1 MTSRFECSQVQYAK
15 FTLPKRYKT
24 THESMIYSNTP
35 RPESIKSLSDVSHT
49 PFWLDDPARP
59 TPTAPLT
66 QNISTDLLVIGAG
79 FAGLWTALLAKGEN
93 PSREIVLIE
102 AGETATGASGRNGGF
117 MDASIT
123 HGFLNGLSRWPH
135 EIAQLQALGVQ
146 NLREIES
153 ALKRLAIEC
162 DYQLV
167 GEIDIATEPYLLD
180 ELQQFVALAKPYNVR
195 FQYLGQDELRSVVKS
210 PVFLGG
216 IKRFDCAI
224 VNPAQL
230 AWGLRKACIDLGVRL
245 YENSPITKLEEENEK
260 VIARTA
266 HGNVHA
272 RRVALATNAYP
283 PLLKHIAYYVVPVYD
298 YVLMTEP
305 LSSAQRDA
313 IGWYGREGLSDGN
326 NQFHYFRTTADG
338 RILWGGY
345 DAVYHWNNGFGPHL
359 ESRPASFARLA
370 EHFFQAFPQ
379 LEGLR
384 FTHAWGGAIDTCS
397 RFSPFWG
404 TAHHGKTAYSMG
416 YTGLGVGAT
425 RFGAQ
430 VMLDL
435 LDGKKTERT
444 ELEMVRTKPLPFPP
458 EPLRSI
464 GINLSRWSLD
474 QADRNQGR
482 ENLWLKTMNWLGLGF
497 DS

>member
-1 MTSRFECSQVQYAK
+1 
-15 FTLPKRYKT
+15 
-24 THESMIYSNTP
+24 MIYSNQP
-35 RPESIKSLSDVSHT
+35 RPESLKSLSDVIHV
-49 PFWLDDPARP
+49 PFWLDTPAKPSP
-59 TPTAPLT
+59 TLPLAQT
-66 QNISTDLLVIGAG
+66 ISTDLLIIGAG
-79 FAGLWTALLAKGEN
+79 FAGLWTALLAKEEN
-93 PSREIVLIE
+93 PSRDVVLLE
-102 AGETATGASGRNGGF
+102 AGETAIGASGRNGGF
-117 MDASIT
+117 TDASIT
-123 HGFLNGLSRWPH
+123 HGFRNGLSRWPN
-135 EIAQLQALGVQ
+135 EIARLHALGVQ
-146 NLREIES
+146 NLQEIES
-153 ALKRLAIEC
+153 TIKCLGIDC
-162 DYQLV
+162 DYQRV

-180 ELQQFVALAKPYNVR
+180 ELKQFVELAKPYNVK
-195 FQYLGQDELRSVVKS
+195 FQYLDHDELRTIVKS
-210 PVFLGG
+210 PIFLGG

-230 AWGLRKACIDLGVRL
+230 AWGLRKACLDLGVRL
-245 YENSPITKLEEENEK
+245 YENSPVTRLQEDDKSITANTPQGQ
-260 VIARTA
+260 VRA
-266 HGNVHA
+266 H
-272 RRVALATNAYP
+272 RVALATNAFP
-283 PLLKHIAYYVVPVYD
+283 PLLKRISYYVVPVYD

-305 LSSAQRDA
+305 LSPAQRDS
-313 IGWYGREGLSDGN
+313 IGWHGREGLSDGN

-338 RILWGGY
+338 RILWGGF
-345 DAVYHWNNGFGPHL
+345 DAIYHWNNGFGHHL

-404 TAHHGKTAYSMG
+404 TAHHGRTAYTMG

-435 LDGKKTERT
+435 LDGKTTERT
-444 ELEMVRTKPLPFPP
+444 QLEMVRTKPLPFPP
-458 EPLRSI
+458 EPLRSL
-464 GINLSRWSLD
+464 GISLSRWSLD

-482 ENLWLKTMNWLGLGF
+482 ENIWLRTMNWLGLGF

>member
-1 MTSRFECSQVQYAK
+1 
-15 FTLPKRYKT
+15 
-24 THESMIYSNTP
+24 MIYSNHP
-35 RPESIKSLSDVSHT
+35 RPASIKSLSDAIHI
-49 PFWLDDPARP
+49 PFWLDDPAKP
-59 TPTAPLT
+59 NPEPPLT

-79 FAGLWTALLAKGEN
+79 FAGLWTALLAKEAD
-93 PSREIVLIE
+93 PAREIVLIE
-102 AGETATGASGRNGGF
+102 AGEAAIGASGRNGGF
-117 MDASIT
+117 LDASIT
-123 HGFLNGLSRWPH
+123 HGFLNGLARWPH
-135 EIAQLQALGVQ
+135 EIAALQALGVK
-146 NLREIES
+146 NLNEIE
-153 ALKRLAIEC
+153 ATIKRLGIEC

-167 GEIDIATEPYLLD
+167 GEIDLATEPYLLD
-180 ELQQFVALAKPYNVR
+180 GFREIIQLARPYHIVFEYFDR
-195 FQYLGQDELRSVVKS
+195 EQTRAVVKS
-210 PVFLGG
+210 PIFIGG
-216 IKRFDCAI
+216 IKRMDSAI

-230 AWGLRKACIDLGVRL
+230 AWGLRKACLDCGVKL
-245 YENSPITKLEEENEK
+245 YEGSAVTKLEEAKDK
-260 VIARTA
+260 VTAQTA
-266 HGNVHA
+266 HGQVRA

-283 PLLKHIAYYVVPVYD
+283 PLLKRISYYMVPVYD
-298 YVLMTEP
+298 YVMMTEP
-305 LSSAQRDA
+305 LTCAQRDS
-313 IGWYGREGLSDGN
+313 IGWVGREGLSDGN

-345 DAVYHWNNGFGPHL
+345 DAVYYWNNGFGTHL
-359 ESRPASFARLA
+359 ENRPASFARLA

-435 LDGKKTERT
+435 LDDKKTERT

-474 QADRNQGR
+474 QADRHQGR
-482 ENLWLKTMNWLGLGF
+482 QNLWLRTMNWLGLGF